1 MGTIF
6 AYFYHAPLDNSRRYN
21 KFDRRAAN
29 LNLTSNSSWG
39 HDGGLSK
46 CPKLSLSCV
55 ADLAARV
62 GIRTSRARYVLD
74 AAVTVEGSR
83 DGVKAGVP

>member
-39 HDGGLSK
+39 QDGGLSNVLNSRYLALLISR
-46 CPKLSLSCV
+46 PK
-55 ADLAARV
+55 
-62 GIRTSRARYVLD
+62 
-74 AAVTVEGSR
+74 
-83 DGVKAGVP
+83 